1 MANPA
6 IIVDF
11 VANTKDLQKGFS
23 QATGATSGFGDKL
36 KTLGKVA
43 GAAALGGLVA
53 TIKIGAEE
61 FAQASKVAAQTNAV
75 LKSTGGVAN
84 VTAAQVNNLS
94 GALMKKTG
102 IDDEAIQSGENL
114 LLTFTGVRN
123 EVGKGNDI
131 FTQATK
137 TMTDMSVALGQD
149 MKTSAIQLGKAL
161 NNPIKGMTA
170 LQRVGVTF
178 TDAQKAQVAAMVK
191 AGDTMGA
198 QKLILAELNKE
209 FGGSAEAAG
218 KTLPGQIN
226 ILKQEFS
233 NFAGV
238 LVGTVIPPITDVLK
252 LFMSH
257 QEVIVPLVAVFG
269 TLAAAVVAVS
279 LATKAWNAIQ
289 LIAKGATIAWTAVQW
304 LLNAAL
310 TANPIGLVV
319 LAVGALVA
327 AFVLAYT
334 KVKVFRDAINTAF
347 DAVLGAAKAVFNW
360 LKSNWPLI
368 AAILTGPIGIA
379 TLAIVKN
386 WDRITDGVRA
396 AVGFVK
402 DAFNDL
408 LGFIGGLVGKVA
420 RVASSVA
427 DAIKAPINA
436 VISAWNGLEF
446 HVPKVDIPKVHIPGL
461 GTIGGGSIGGE
472 TIGFPNIPTLAR
484 GGVIATPTL
493 AMVGEGAGREIVAPE
508 SLLRQIVGEQSVNVR
523 VFIGDTELTGIIDAR
538 IDRSNTGLARGLLA
552 SGAR

>member
-1 MANPA
+1 MGNPA
-6 IIVDF
+6 IVVDF
-11 VANTKDLQKGFS
+11 LANTKDLQKGMS
-23 QATGATSGFGDKL
+23 AATGASKGFGDKL

-53 TIKIGAEE
+53 TIKIGIDE

-84 VTAAQVNNLS
+84 VTADQVNNLS

-114 LLTFTGVRN
+114 LLTFTDIRN
-123 EVGKGNDI
+123 EAGKGNDV

-178 TDAQKAQVAAMVK
+178 TQAQKDQVAAMVK

-198 QKLILAELNKE
+198 QKLILGELNKE
-209 FGGSAEAAG
+209 FGGSAEAVG
-218 KTLPGQIN
+218 KTLPGQLN

-238 LVGTVIPPITDVLK
+238 IVGAVVPPLTDLLK
-252 LFMSH
+252 LLMSH
-257 QEVIVPLVAVFG
+257 RDIVVPLVAVFAG
-269 TLAAAVVAVS
+269 LAGVLLTVS
-279 LATKAWNAIQ
+279 AATKAWAAIQ
-289 LIAKGATIAWTAVQW
+289 LVAKAATVAWTAVQW

-319 LAVGALVA
+319 VAIAALVA

-347 DAVLGAAKAVFNW
+347 DAILAAAKAVIAW
-360 LKSNWPLI
+360 LRTNWPLI
-368 AAILTGPIGIA
+368 AAILMGPIGIA
-379 TLAIVKN
+379 ALAIAKN
-386 WDRITDGVRA
+386 WDKITDGARA
-396 AVGFVK
+396 AVGWIK

-408 LGFIGGLVGKVA
+408 VGFIGSIVGKIGRA
-420 RVASSVA
+420 ASSVA

-436 VISAWNGLEF
+436 VINAWNGLEF

-472 TIGFPNIPTLAR
+472 TIGFPDIPTLAR
-484 GGVIATPTL
+484 GGVVSGPTL
-493 AMVGEGAGREIVAPE
+493 AMIGEGAGREIVAPE
-508 SLLRQIVGEQSVNVR
+508 SLLRDIVGAQSVSVR
-523 VFIGDTELTGIIDAR
+523 VFIGDTELRGIVDAQV
-538 IDRSNTGLARGLLA
+538 DQSNTRIARNLLA
-552 SGAR
+552 GGAG